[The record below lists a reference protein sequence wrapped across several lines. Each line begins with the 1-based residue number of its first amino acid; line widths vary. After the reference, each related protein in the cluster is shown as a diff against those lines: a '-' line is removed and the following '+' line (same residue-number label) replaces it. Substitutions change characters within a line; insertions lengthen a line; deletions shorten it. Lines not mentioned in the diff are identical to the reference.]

1 MLKIRQQ
8 MTEAVERINQLS
20 NGFKPEVG
28 LILGSGLGALADEI
42 TDRIEIPYT
51 DIPNMK
57 TSTVKGHAG
66 KLIMGSLEGKKVMA
80 FKGRIHY
87 YEGYSMQDITFPVR
101 LMQGLGAKFM
111 VITNACGGVRED
123 LEAGDLMI
131 IKDHINLM
139 GDNPLMGVND
149 DELGPRFPD
158 MSNPYNRDLQKMAA
172 GVLTEMGKKPIYG
185 VYAAVPGPNYET
197 YAETRYIKL
206 IGADA
211 IGMSTVPEVIVASHA
226 GIHVVGVSC
235 VTDVIHEP
243 GVEVSHE
250 EVLDVA
256 QKVRPTFLGLMRSII
271 GRLPV
276 KTPA

>member
-1 MLKIRQQ
+1 MLEIRQNMIEAADKIRQ
-8 MTEAVERINQLS
+8 LS
-20 NGFKPEVG
+20 GDFSPEVG

-42 TDRIEIPYT
+42 SNPTVIPYT
-51 DIPNMK
+51 QIPHMK
-57 TSTVKGHAG
+57 TSTVRGHAG
-66 KLIMGSLEGKKVMA
+66 ELILGTLEGRKVMA

-87 YEGYSMQDITFPVR
+87 YEGYSMVDITFPVR
-101 LMQGLGAKFM
+101 IMQGMGARFM
-111 VITNACGGVRED
+111 VITNACGGVRD
-123 LEAGDLMI
+123 GMKAGDLVIM
-131 IKDHINLM
+131 KDHINLM

-149 DELGPRFPD
+149 DKLGPRFPD
-158 MSNPYNRDLQKMAA
+158 MSNSYDRELQKVAA
-172 GVLTEMGKKPIYG
+172 DAFRQLGLEPDYG

-206 IGADA
+206 IGADT
-211 IGMSTVPEVIVASHA
+211 IGMSTVPEVIVAAHA
-226 GIHVVGVSC
+226 GIRVVGVSC

-250 EVLDVA
+250 EVLEVA
-256 QKVRPTFLGLMRSII
+256 EKVRPTFLKLMRTII